1 MSTTSSIELSDAFN
15 WTNFNFSPSLK
26 NDSYAIVTQA
36 MNLTLDINDWQ
47 PSPGITLKPSFNI
60 EDERG
65 TSISGILDIYT
76 APSTALGSTREFN
89 VDKDEINIEFVGN
102 ISENFN
108 ISILS
113 LYSEIITHNI
123 SNVTFQDCPFGFH
136 YQRSKLKCICDK
148 TPDFARAIAQC
159 IGSNLYI
166 MKGYWI
172 HGSQAHTC
180 PSGYCAPCNVTLTGF
195 ECKLE
200 LSRQCNENR
209 KQDST
214 LCSECLG
221 GYSAVFLDD
230 KCYQCSSTHNIA
242 LLIFVIL
249 AVAAALSFILMYVM
263 NSENY
268 QEHVNSTNAF
278 IFFYGCTVA
287 ILSKNGQLRNFACFS
302 THGPFKDGVCLFNGM
317 TNLDKLWIQF
327 IFPLIIIFPLLGIYC
342 FMKIRNHEFKFITK
356 KNCLR
361 ALNNF
366 SITCT
371 FLLMRY
377 AFTALQAVYID
388 DRLRVYI
395 YAKELYMG
403 SKHLPHFIFSVII
416 LICAV
421 CYMIVNFML
430 LLQNNNGNNRAG
442 FKRAQSKVTILVY
455 VACFLIVMVFIAFL
469 PKYFQGMCTS
479 ILFLLMTFFM
489 SILKTEYEEERGGVN
504 VAINRNYF
512 SFYSLI
518 NMSCLTALTLAYGNL
533 EGIYCPKITLSW
545 ECKFLFVI
553 IGILFY
559 IPLFGMM
566 VYVVYQYVNEP
577 IRDCC
582 RRNEYNLV
590 GKRKHLFSSLFI

>member
-1 MSTTSSIELSDAFN
+1 MLF
-15 WTNFNFSPSLK
+15 
-26 NDSYAIVTQA
+26 
-36 MNLTLDINDWQ
+36 
-47 PSPGITLKPSFNI
+47 
-60 EDERG
+60 
-65 TSISGILDIYT
+65 
-76 APSTALGSTREFN
+76 
-89 VDKDEINIEFVGN
+89 
-102 ISENFN
+102 
-108 ISILS
+108 
-113 LYSEIITHNI
+113 
-123 SNVTFQDCPFGFH
+123 FH
-136 YQRSKLKCICDK
+136 S
-148 TPDFARAIAQC
+148 
-159 IGSNLYI
+159 
-166 MKGYWI
+166 
-172 HGSQAHTC
+172 
-180 PSGYCAPCNVTLTGF
+180 
-195 ECKLE
+195 
-200 LSRQCNENR
+200 
-209 KQDST
+209 
-214 LCSECLG
+214 
-221 GYSAVFLDD
+221 
-230 KCYQCSSTHNIA
+230 
-242 LLIFVIL
+242 
-249 AVAAALSFILMYVM
+249 
-263 NSENY
+263 
-268 QEHVNSTNAF
+268 
-278 IFFYGCTVA
+278 GCTVA
-287 ILSKNGQLRNFACFS
+287 IYQQIVNLEILHISPPKFHLKMVFLWLMKWLIWTWCGFNFFFFYHNSS
-302 THGPFKDGVCLFNGM
+302 TAGD
-317 TNLDKLWIQF
+317 I
-327 IFPLIIIFPLLGIYC
+327 
-342 FMKIRNHEFKFITK
+342 
-356 KNCLR
+356 
-361 ALNNF
+361 

-455 VACFLIVMVFIAFL
+455 VACFLIVMVFIVFL

-479 ILFLLMTFFM
+479 ILFLLMTFFI

-559 IPLFGMM
+559 IPLFGLM

>member
-1 MSTTSSIELSDAFN
+1 
-15 WTNFNFSPSLK
+15 
-26 NDSYAIVTQA
+26 
-36 MNLTLDINDWQ
+36 
-47 PSPGITLKPSFNI
+47 
-60 EDERG
+60 
-65 TSISGILDIYT
+65 
-76 APSTALGSTREFN
+76 
-89 VDKDEINIEFVGN
+89 
-102 ISENFN
+102 
-108 ISILS
+108 
-113 LYSEIITHNI
+113 
-123 SNVTFQDCPFGFH
+123 
-136 YQRSKLKCICDK
+136 
-148 TPDFARAIAQC
+148 
-159 IGSNLYI
+159 
-166 MKGYWI
+166 
-172 HGSQAHTC
+172 
-180 PSGYCAPCNVTLTGF
+180 
-195 ECKLE
+195 
-200 LSRQCNENR
+200 
-209 KQDST
+209 
-214 LCSECLG
+214 
-221 GYSAVFLDD
+221 
-230 KCYQCSSTHNIA
+230 
-242 LLIFVIL
+242 
-249 AVAAALSFILMYVM
+249 MYVM

-268 QEHVNSTNAF
+268 QEHVNNTNAF

-342 FMKIRNHEFKFITK
+342 FMKISNHEFKFITK
-356 KNCLR
+356 RNCLR

-421 CYMIVNFML
+421 CYMIVNFIL

-455 VACFLIVMVFIAFL
+455 VACFLIIMVFIVFL

-559 IPLFGMM
+559 IPLFGLM